1 MFSEFKKF
9 IMRGNVLDLAIGV
22 IIGAAFGKIVT
33 SMVED
38 IIMPLVGMVVGTV
51 NFSDRYLPLAGQ
63 ASGLSIPDAKKLGGV
78 LTYGNFLTNILNF
91 LIIASCIFLVV
102 KAANSLKK
110 PEPVAAPTTKD
121 CPQCAMPIPI
131 AAKKCGHCAS
141 TL

>member
-9 IMRGNVLDLAIGV
+9 IMRGNVLDLAVGV

-38 IIMPLVGMVVGTV
+38 IIMPLVGLVVGKID
-51 NFSDRYLPLAGQ
+51 FSNLYVPLAGQ
-63 ASGLSIPDAKKLGGV
+63 AAGLSVAEAKKAGAA
-78 LTYGNFLTNILNF
+78 LTYGVFLSNVLNF
-91 LIIASCIFLVV
+91 VIVAFCIFLVV

-110 PEPVAAPTTKD
+110 PEPVAAVTTKD
-121 CPQCAMPIPI
+121 CPQCAMSIPI

-141 TL
+141 IL

>member
-1 MFSEFKKF
+1 MFAEFKKF
-9 IMRGNVLDLAIGV
+9 IMRGNVLDLAVGV

-38 IIMPLVGMVVGTV
+38 LIMPLVGLVVGKV
-51 NFSDRYLPLAGQ
+51 NFSDLYLPLAGQ
-63 ASGLSIPDAKKLGGV
+63 ASGMPIAEAKKAGAI

-91 LIIASCIFLVV
+91 LIIAFCIFLVV
-102 KAANSLKK
+102 KAANSLQK
-110 PEPVAAPTTKD
+110 PAPVAAATTKD
-121 CPQCAMPIPI
+121 CPQCAMAIPI